1 MMSRVV
7 SANSSAGDSI
17 DSLKYWTSFL
27 NSDSRPIA
35 ILALEEEEDDEE
47 TEAELK
53 TKEKCSNTRK
63 SLKALFAQPKKNS
76 I

>member
-1 MMSRVV
+1 MMSRVL

-35 ILALEEEEDDEE
+35 ILALEV
-47 TEAELK
+47 L
-53 TKEKCSNTRK
+53 
-63 SLKALFAQPKKNS
+63 S
-76 I
+76 IPATSAPIERIFSQAGMATATHRN